1 MLRIGEFA
9 WLSQVTVETL
19 RHYARIGL
27 LEPICT
33 DRFTSYRYYSVD
45 QLPRLNRILALK
57 DLGLSLEQIGQVL
70 NEDLS
75 PERIRGM
82 LLLKQAEM
90 GDQIQEARDRLARVE
105 ARLRQIE
112 LEGKMPDYDVI
123 HKTVQAQKVA
133 SRRRVFPSGASMG
146 MTIKSLF
153 IEAATHIEDQGG
165 KQEGPAMS
173 VWHVC
178 PDDPME
184 EGNEIDF
191 EAAIPVEG
199 SLPESEMVSVHE
211 LPTASVASVVH
222 HGSFEEIPQA
232 YRAAFAWVEAN
243 GFRVAGPIREIY
255 LKYDEEND
263 PTNNV
268 TEVQIPVGSS

>member
-27 LEPICT
+27 LEPVRI
-33 DRFTSYRYYSVD
+33 DRFTSYRYYSID

-57 DLGLSLEQIGQVL
+57 DLGLSLEQIGQIL
-70 NEDLS
+70 HEDLP

-90 GDQIQEARDRLARVE
+90 EDQIQESRDRLARVE

-112 LEGKMPDYDVI
+112 MEGKMPDYEVV
-123 HKTVQAQKVA
+123 HKTVQAQWVA
-133 SRRRVFPSGASMG
+133 ARREAFPSGENMHL
-146 MTIKSLF
+146 TIGRLF
-153 IEAATHIEDQGG
+153 MEAATYIEEQDG

-178 PDDPME
+178 PDNPTE

-199 SLPESEMVSVHE
+199 SLPEGEFVSVHE
-211 LPTASVASVVH
+211 LPIARVASVVH
-222 HGSFEEIPQA
+222 HGSFADIPQA
-232 YRAAFAWVEAN
+232 YKAAFAWVEAN
-243 GFRVAGPIREIY
+243 GFRIAGPIREVY
-255 LKYDEEND
+255 LQYDEDSD
-263 PTNNV
+263 PTNNI
-268 TEVQIPVGSS
+268 TEVQIPVESC